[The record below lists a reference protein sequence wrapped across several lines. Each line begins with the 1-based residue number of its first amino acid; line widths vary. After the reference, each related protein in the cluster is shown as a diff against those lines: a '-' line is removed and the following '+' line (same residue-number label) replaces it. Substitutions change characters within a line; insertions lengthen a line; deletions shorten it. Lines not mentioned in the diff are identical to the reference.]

1 MSLHKKTVERSAH
14 GILVIRVPMNFRKR
28 GGRKEVVLPQGVQS
42 PEDTASSLQLA
53 IARAFC
59 WQRMLDSG
67 EVESIS
73 ALASRERLHKAH
85 VCRMLRFTLL
95 APDIIEGILAGKE
108 TKGLSIIRLRD
119 QGFPVLWEAQREMW
133 GRDSLP
139 GV

>member
-1 MSLHKKTVERSAH
+1 MSLHKKMLERDES

-28 GGRKEVVLPQGVQS
+28 GGRKEVVLPQGTQS

-53 IARAFC
+53 IVRAFV

-67 EVESIS
+67 EVESLS
-73 ALASRERLHKAH
+73 ALASHEGLNKAH

-108 TKGLSIIRLRD
+108 AKSLSIVRLRD
-119 QGFPVLWEAQREMW
+119 QGFPVLWDEQREML
-133 GRDSLP
+133 GIA
-139 GV
+139 

>member
-1 MSLHKKTVERSAH
+1 M
-14 GILVIRVPMNFRKR
+14 
-28 GGRKEVVLPQGVQS
+28 VLPHGVQS
-42 PEDTASSLQLA
+42 FEDTASSLQLA

-73 ALASRERLHKAH
+73 ALASRVGMNKAH

-108 TKGLSIIRLRD
+108 AKSLSIVRLRD
-119 QGFPVLWEAQREMW
+119 QGFPVLWEEQRGMV
-133 GRDSLP
+133 GM
-139 GV
+139 G

>member
-28 GGRKEVVLPQGVQS
+28 GGRKEVVLPQGGQS
-42 PEDTASSLQLA
+42 VEDTASSLQLA

-67 EVESIS
+67 GVESIS
-73 ALASRERLHKAH
+73 ALASRVGMNKAH

-108 TKGLSIIRLRD
+108 AKGLSITQLRD
-119 QGFPVLWEAQREMW
+119 QGFPVLWEEQRGMVEK
-133 GRDSLP
+133 G
-139 GV
+139 

>member
-1 MSLHKKTVERSAH
+1 MLEIMKTVERDTP

-42 PEDTASSLQLA
+42 VEDTASSLQLA
-53 IARAFC
+53 IARAFV

-73 ALASRERLHKAH
+73 ALASRVGMNKAH

-95 APDIIEGILAGKE
+95 APDIIEGILSGKE
-108 TKGLSIIRLRD
+108 AKALSIVRLRD
-119 QGFPVLWEAQREMW
+119 QGFPVLWEEQRGMV
-133 GRDSLP
+133 GM
-139 GV
+139 G

>member
-1 MSLHKKTVERSAH
+1 MNLHKKTVERDAP

-42 PEDTASSLQLA
+42 VEDTASSLQLA

-67 EVESIS
+67 EVESLS
-73 ALASRERLHKAH
+73 ALASRVGMNKAH

-108 TKGLSIIRLRD
+108 AKSLSIARLRD
-119 QGFPVLWEAQREMW
+119 QGFPVLWEEQREMV
-133 GRDSLP
+133 GM
-139 GV
+139 V